1 MSWSMAGSITTS
13 CTTTTWGNAAGITV
27 CRSYKAVF
35 TFTVTGLASSIAA
48 VWLDV
53 IVRRRQSRFGNYGAM
68 GSQPGMDDS
77 GAFDVK
83 MDDRHSESTPA
94 LNDFHDMP
102 PAVPGSYEQGPP
114 GYGRDEYAHAGQ
126 SHGYYDGAP
135 GMNHRGAPGDRFGPY
150 DQNQTGYQRPAE
162 QTGYDPAM
170 YR

>member
-1 MSWSMAGSITTS
+1 MAGSITTA
-13 CTTTTWGNAAGITV
+13 CTTTVWGNSAGISV
-27 CRSYKAVF
+27 CRGYKAVF
-35 TFTVTGLASSIAA
+35 TFTVTGLASYIAA

-68 GSQPGMDDS
+68 GSQPGLDDS

-94 LNDFHDMP
+94 LNDFHDL
-102 PAVPGSYEQGPP
+102 PAMSG
-114 GYGRDEYAHAGQ
+114 GYGHGAYERNSEYGHAGDA
-126 SHGYYDGAP
+126 HDYYDNAP
-135 GMNHRGAPGDRFGPY
+135 GMNHRGAPRVRLGSHD
-150 DQNQTGYQRPAE
+150 QTGYHRPAE